1 MNFFFQKVLIP
12 TDPKKY
18 IDGKKLGVFTATS
31 NQKSINR
38 IYNIQ

>member
-1 MNFFFQKVLIP
+1 MIFFFQKVFIP

-18 IDGKKLGVFTATS
+18 IDGKKIGVFTATS
-31 NQKSINR
+31 NKKSIKR